1 MTKIFR
7 YLRGELNGFY
17 LNCFANVLLK
27 AEESITDFIVY
38 FRTVVFK
45 SNEQTL
51 PNESA
56 MVLDTVR
63 NIGIVAGV
71 FAPKVTQESLL
82 SSIRFTDSHKV
93 NGEEYSE
100 RGLLSTASSSFKFFR
115 TDNKTYQTDINTLAT
130 KELRTSMVEDGASV
144 VGYTVD
150 GIKAID
156 DSGNF
161 IPEAVQH
168 EPPVD
173 KAYSEFYGE
182 KYLFLA
188 DETPVFARVGAD
200 ALAPTIEAV
209 QWSKYNGQSMISL
222 IRFAEALCK
231 GYLYLLSFDWETYG
245 KYGSCIVHYG
255 IDEAFEAPDKIQN
268 VGLFQTFVRQRYPQ
282 MLFEELRI
290 EVQIDEQGNKHII
303 IGEV

>member
-27 AEESITDFIVY
+27 AEESITDFLVY
-38 FRTVVFK
+38 FRTMVFK
-45 SNEQTL
+45 SDEQTL

-56 MVLDTVR
+56 MLISTVQ

-82 SSIRFTDSHKV
+82 SSIRFSNSHKV

-115 TDNKTYQTDINTLAT
+115 TDNKEYKTGINTLAT
-130 KELRTSMVEDGASV
+130 KALRSSMVEDGAKV

-156 DSGNF
+156 DFGNF
-161 IPEAVQH
+161 MPEAVQH

-188 DETPVFARVGAD
+188 DETPIVARVGAN
-200 ALAPTIEAV
+200 ALAPAIEAV
-209 QWSKYNGQSMISL
+209 QWSKYNGQSMLSL
-222 IRFAEALCK
+222 IKFAEALCK
-231 GYLYLLSFDWETYG
+231 NYLYLLSFDWETYG
-245 KYGSCIVHYG
+245 RYGSCIVRYG
-255 IDEAFEAPDKIQN
+255 IDQDYEAPDKIQN

-282 MLFEELRI
+282 LLFEEHRI